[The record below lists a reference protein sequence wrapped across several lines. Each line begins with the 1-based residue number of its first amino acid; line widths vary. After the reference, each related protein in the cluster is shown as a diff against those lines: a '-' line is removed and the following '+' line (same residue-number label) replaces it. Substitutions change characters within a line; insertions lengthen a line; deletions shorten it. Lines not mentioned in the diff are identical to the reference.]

1 MAPDFYILKSKTIP
15 ILDLYMVIT
24 MKKTVLFLMVI
35 FLMIGVCG
43 CDMKGQDKVDM
54 MVSYI
59 NDKYSDDSFE
69 YVSMS
74 GGHLGSNTTKI
85 IVKSEK
91 YPDKEIR
98 VICNEVNGEN
108 IYSDT
113 YLNIKFETE
122 TYEFLRN
129 ALVMEYGEN
138 IYLKYI
144 PDDTASCEN
153 GSSSTTFEEYVSD
166 PSTYIYFSA
175 AVIGTVDDEESTLNR
190 IKSIFADAVISA
202 HIYFVDTD
210 DSLSDNANKLI
221 ENKEYAKRLYII
233 KETVDQY
240 SKTEWTD
247 GV

>member
-1 MAPDFYILKSKTIP
+1 
-15 ILDLYMVIT
+15 MVIT
-24 MKKTVLFLMVI
+24 MKKTGLFLMVI
-35 FLMIGVCG
+35 LIMIGVCG
-43 CDMKGQDKVDM
+43 CSMKGQDKVDM

-59 NDKYSDDSFE
+59 NDKYSDDHFE

-98 VICNEVNGEN
+98 VICSEVDGEDV
-108 IYSDT
+108 YSDT
-113 YLNIKFETE
+113 YLNAKFETE
-122 TYEFLRN
+122 TYEFIRN
-129 ALVMEYGEN
+129 ALVGEYGEN
-138 IYLKYI
+138 VYLKYI
-144 PDDTASCEN
+144 PDDTVSYEN
-153 GSSSTTFEEYVSD
+153 GSSSTTFEEYISD

-175 AVIGTVDDEESTLNR
+175 AVVGNVDNEEATLNK
-190 IKSIFADAVISA
+190 IKSIFADAVLST

-210 DSLSDNANKLI
+210 ESLSDNATGII
-221 ENKEYAKRLYII
+221 ENKEYTKRLYII

-240 SKTEWTD
+240 SKTEWAD

>member
-1 MAPDFYILKSKTIP
+1 
-15 ILDLYMVIT
+15 MVI
-24 MKKTVLFLMVI
+24 L
-35 FLMIGVCG
+35 LMIGVCG
-43 CDMKGQDKVDM
+43 CSMKGQDKVDM

-59 NDKYSDDSFE
+59 NDKYSDDHFE

-98 VICNEVNGEN
+98 VICSEVDGEN

-113 YLNIKFETE
+113 YLNAKFETE
-122 TYEFLRN
+122 TYEFIRN
-129 ALVMEYGEN
+129 ALVGEYGEN
-138 IYLKYI
+138 VYLKYI
-144 PDDTASCEN
+144 PDDTASYEN
-153 GSSSTTFEEYVSD
+153 GSSSTTFEEYISD

-175 AVIGTVDDEESTLNR
+175 AVVGNVDNEESTLNK
-190 IKSIFADAVISA
+190 IKSLFADAVFSA
-202 HIYFVDTD
+202 HIYFVDAD
-210 DSLSDNANKLI
+210 DSLSDNATEII
-221 ENKEYAKRLYII
+221 ENKEYTKRLYII

>member
-1 MAPDFYILKSKTIP
+1 MAPDFYILKLKTIP
-15 ILDLYMVIT
+15 ILDLYMVIA

-35 FLMIGVCG
+35 FLMIGACG
-43 CDMKGQDKVDM
+43 CGMKGQDKVDM

-59 NDKYSDDSFE
+59 NDKYSDDNFE

-98 VICNEVNGEN
+98 VICSEVDGNN

-113 YLNIKFETE
+113 YLNVKFETK
-122 TYEFLRN
+122 TYEFIRN
-129 ALVMEYGEN
+129 ALVKEYGEN
-138 IYLKYI
+138 IYLKYT
-144 PDDTASCEN
+144 PDDTACYEN
-153 GSSSTTFEEYVSD
+153 GSSNTTFDEYISD
-166 PSTYIYFSA
+166 PSTYVYFSA
-175 AVIGTVDDEESTLNR
+175 AVVGTVDDEEAALSK
-190 IKSIFADAVISA
+190 IKSIFADAVFSA
-202 HIYFVDTD
+202 HIYFVDTS
-210 DSLSDNANKLI
+210 DSLSVNATKFI
-221 ENKEYAKRLYII
+221 ENKEYSKRLYII

-240 SKTEWTD
+240 LKTEWTD